1 MLNKHLTTVLMAF
14 AIWIGASATAY
25 AETIT
30 EGTWTK
36 KSNKI
41 KGSWAIEQREDGAY
55 LVLDEDFKTRN
66 APDLKFMLTNNTVA
80 TVNGK
85 NATQDA
91 LFIKN
96 LKSTKGTQSYRLPD
110 NYGDYST
117 LLLHCEQFQSS
128 GEPPALKTNA

>member
-1 MLNKHLTTVLMAF
+1 MLNKHLTTALMALVM
-14 AIWIGASATAY
+14 WIGASAAAY
-25 AETIT
+25 AESIT

-80 TVNGK
+80 AVNGK
-85 NATQDA
+85 NATKDA
-91 LFIKN
+91 LFIEK
-96 LKSTKGTQSYRLPD
+96 LKSNKGTQSYRLPD

-117 LLLHCEQFQSS
+117 LLLHCEQFSKLWGAAS
-128 GEPPALKTNA
+128 LKN